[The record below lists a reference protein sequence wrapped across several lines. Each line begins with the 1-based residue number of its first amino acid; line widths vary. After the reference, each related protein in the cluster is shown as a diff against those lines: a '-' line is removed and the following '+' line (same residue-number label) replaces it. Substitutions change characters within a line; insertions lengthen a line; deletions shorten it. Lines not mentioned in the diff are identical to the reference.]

1 MSKEQFARTEKLLGK
16 EAVQRL
22 FTARVA
28 VFGIGGVG
36 GYAVEALARSG
47 VGALDL
53 IDSDTVCESNLNRQI
68 IALHSTIGR
77 SKTADMR
84 ERIFDINPQI
94 NVNVYDFFF
103 LPQNAGEFPVSDYDY
118 VVDAVDTVTAKLELI
133 LRAKEAGVPI
143 ISCMGAGNKLDPT
156 QFRVADIYQTKICP
170 LAKVMRRELKK
181 RGVEQLKVV
190 YSEEEPV
197 GVGEERP
204 TEDLATCKY
213 MEDESGYHGDREV
226 KKGEV
231 PQADSRER
239 RSTPGSIAFV
249 PSVAGLILAGEV
261 IKDIAFGR
269 FKD

>member
-22 FTARVA
+22 YSARVA

-53 IDSDTVCESNLNRQI
+53 NRQI

-77 SKTADMR
+77 SKTEVMR

-94 NVNVYDFFF
+94 NVNVYDCFF
-103 LPQNAGEFPVSDYDY
+103 LPQNAGEFPFSEYDY
-118 VVDAVDTVTAKLELI
+118 VVDAIDTVTAKLELI